1 MTFDISAQ
9 PMWIKKLL
17 TRALISRFLILSV
30 DLGIVLISFLI
41 ANLLRFNF
49 QLPERAQETLFTTAL
64 YVFIIRLIPFLAL
77 KSYAGIIKYT
87 GEEDA
92 LKVLRATTSSTLIFI
107 CLNYLVPIQTKNL
120 FQFYPISII
129 LIDYLLTSFLLVAY
143 RITLK
148 FAMEE
153 IKKVRDGQGRPRKNV
168 AIFGAGKTGIILKKA
183 LTEDKSSGYNVCAWL
198 DDNYLIRG
206 KSVEGLRIF
215 QTEVDFEDVIKKYGI
230 DTVILSMQNLEPARK
245 QRFVDACFDHN
256 ISMLYTPPVT
266 KWLNG
271 SFNFRQLKKFNI
283 EDVLDREP
291 IVLDN
296 QHLEN
301 QIGKKTILI
310 TGAAGSIGSEMVR
323 QIARFQPALMVLV
336 DTAESPIVDLGLEIQ
351 EKYPELS
358 FQILVAD
365 VSNLARMEKI
375 FKDNKPQLVY
385 HAAAYKHVPI
395 MEDTPYEALRVNVL
409 GTKTIADLSVK
420 YRIERFVM
428 VSTDKAVNPTNVMG
442 CSKRIAE
449 IYIQSL
455 NAESI
460 TNQWETR
467 FITTRF
473 GNVLGSNGSVIP
485 RFQKQLEAGGPITVT
500 DERITRFFMTIPEA
514 CQLVLEAGAMGTG
527 GEIFIFD
534 MGKPVKIKD
543 LAEKMIKLS
552 GMIPYKDIQIVY
564 TGLRPGEKLEEELL
578 AKKENIIPTHH
589 HKIMKAKVREYVFAD
604 IQEDIAELIELMHQQ
619 HDFEMVSRMKVLVPE
634 FVSNNSVFEKLDR
647 EKQVQ
652 EKE

>member
-1 MTFDISAQ
+1 MN
-9 PMWIKKLL
+9 IKRLV

-49 QLPERAQETLFTTAL
+49 QIPERAQETLLTTAI
-64 YVFIIRLIPFLAL
+64 YVFVLRLVPFLAL

-92 LKVLRATTSSTLIFI
+92 IKVLRATSSSTLIFI
-107 CLNYLVPIQTKNL
+107 CLNYLIPIQTKNL
-120 FQFYPISII
+120 FLFYPISII
-129 LIDYLLTSFLLVAY
+129 LIDFLLASFLLISY
-143 RITLK
+143 RVTLK
-148 FAMEE
+148 FVMEE
-153 IKKVRDGQGRPRKNV
+153 ISKARFGSGSPKKNI

-183 LTEDKSSGYNVCAWL
+183 LTEDKSSGFQVVLWF
-198 DDNYLIRG
+198 DDNYLFKG
-206 KSVEGLRIF
+206 KSLEGLRIF
-215 QTEVDFEDVIKKYGI
+215 HAETDFEETIKKFNI
-230 DTVILSMQNLEPARK
+230 DTVILSMQNIEPARK
-245 QRFVDACFDHN
+245 QKFVDACFDLN
-256 ISMLYTPPVT
+256 VSMLYTPPVT

-271 SFNFRQLKKFNI
+271 SFNIHQLKKFNI
-283 EDVLDREP
+283 EDVLEREP

-296 QHLEN
+296 QYLATQLGE
-301 QIGKKTILI
+301 KTILI
-310 TGAAGSIGSEMVR
+310 TGAAGSIGSEIVR
-323 QIARFQPALMVLV
+323 QLARFNPEKLVLV
-336 DTAESPIVDLGLEIQ
+336 DTAESPIVDLTLEME
-351 EKYPELS
+351 EKFPHVKILS
-358 FQILVAD
+358 LVAD
-365 VSNLARMEKI
+365 VSNLARMDKI
-375 FKDNKPQLVY
+375 FESNKPDLVY

-395 MEDTPYEALRVNVL
+395 MEHTPYEALRVNVL
-409 GTKTIADLSVK
+409 GTRIIADLSVK
-420 YRIERFVM
+420 YHSERFVM
-428 VSTDKAVNPTNVMG
+428 ISTDKAVNPTNVMG

-455 NAESI
+455 NSDCLVRSKP
-460 TNQWETR
+460 TR

-514 CQLVLEAGAMGTG
+514 CQLVLEAGAIGKG

-534 MGKPVKIKD
+534 MGKSVKIKD

-552 GMIPYKDIQIVY
+552 GMVPYKDIQIVY

-589 HKIMKAKVREYVFAD
+589 QKIMKAKVREYDFSEIEDD
-604 IQEDIAELIELMHQQ
+604 IKTLLDLMQSQDDNLI
-619 HDFEMVSRMKVLVPE
+619 VSKMKNIVPE
-634 FVSNNSVFEKLDR
+634 FVSNNSVFEQLDL
-647 EKQVQ
+647 EKQA
-652 EKE
+652 